1 MCFGDRTNP
10 EIHAGTDNLD
20 KTHTRASDYADQ
32 HYPNRP
38 VKASKSA
45 GGWFANTPAGKSNAL
60 IKAMPKEEL
69 KQNRKKWV
77 QFLNALAFILNQSQL
92 KASICLYEKYTKT
105 IH

>member
-20 KTHTRASDYADQ
+20 KTHTRTSDYADQ
-32 HYPNRP
+32 HHPNRP

-69 KQNRKKWV
+69 KQNRKNGYYRGGV
-77 QFLNALAFILNQSQL
+77 AYGNFYGNGFGG
-92 KASICLYEKYTKT
+92 
-105 IH
+105 